1 VVQLG
6 DKPSLFRSRYAAYQ
20 LLVRSERKIWDATG
34 SVIID
39 TVPALTAE
47 FAKHL
52 GEFDWEDDTGATRK
66 GADIRGHFFD
76 LDAAAEEN
84 GWSDTDKELVRSAL
98 LRMCQIAPGDV
109 WVHEAARIPAPWPT
123 YDTTHHNKIPALAEE
138 LGLLDEA
145 IAYESQNKNRESVI
159 GALDERKR
167 TAQVVQE
174 LTAA

>member
-1 VVQLG
+1 MG

-20 LLVRSERKIWDATG
+20 VLVRSEIKKWDATG

-39 TVPALTAE
+39 TIPALTVE

-52 GEFDWEDDTGATRK
+52 GEFDYKDDSGATRR

-76 LDAAAEEN
+76 LDSAAEEN
-84 GWSDTDKELVRSAL
+84 NWSDDDKELVRGTL
-98 LRMCQIAPGDV
+98 LRLCKIAPGDI
-109 WVHEAARIPAPWPT
+109 WVHETARAAAPWPT
-123 YDTTHHNKIPALAEE
+123 YDQTHHNKIPVLAEE

-145 IAYESQNKNRESVI
+145 ITYESQNKNRESVI
-159 GALDERKR
+159 AALEERKR
-167 TAQVVQE
+167 TAQVAEE

>member
-1 VVQLG
+1 MG

-20 LLVRSERKIWDATG
+20 VLVRSERKIWDATG

-39 TVPALTAE
+39 TVPPLTAE

-52 GEFDWEDDTGATRK
+52 GEFDWQDTDGSTRR

-76 LDAAAEEN
+76 LDSSAEEN
-84 GWSDTDKELVRSAL
+84 GWSDTDKELVRTTL
-98 LRMCQIAPGDV
+98 LRLCQQAPGDI
-109 WVHEAARIPAPWPT
+109 WVHESPRATAPWPT
-123 YDTTHHNKIPALAEE
+123 YDTTHHNKIPVLAEE

-145 IAYESQNKNRESVI
+145 ISYESQQKNRESVI
-159 GALDERKR
+159 AALEERKR
-167 TAQVVQE
+167 TAQVAQE